1 MGRCQLWLVT
11 EATGMPSM
19 NHVIFSGVFTVET
32 LRRGS
37 PELERSIRSVELI
50 SGSNRVEWKQT
61 SECLRIEVG
70 GRAPC
75 AAAIA
80 FRITF
85 D

>member
-1 MGRCQLWLVT
+1 MKGDQLY
-11 EATGMPSM
+11 ATALGWPDD
-19 NHVIFSGVFTVET
+19 GVFTVET